1 MPDDCA
7 VAWEMDAV
15 HVDQT
20 RPRSG
25 KQRNGR
31 IIERNFG
38 KYSAFNEEALSEE
51 ITFTRRK

>member
-20 RPRSG
+20 RPRG
-25 KQRNGR
+25 ETGQRGSRTNNLTKLWK
-31 IIERNFG
+31 IF
-38 KYSAFNEEALSEE
+38 SV
-51 ITFTRRK
+51 